1 MRTPHIIFVVA
12 SVIAASAAC
21 AQPTMPSATIASLTI
36 SGTPPAVGATSQYS
50 ASVVLASSADVQNV
64 TSLVTWQ
71 VANTATATISKTG
84 LVTGVTAGSTTVT
97 ATYNGT
103 TVSQPLT
110 IP

>member
-1 MRTPHIIFVVA
+1 MRTPHLVFVVA
-12 SVIAASAAC
+12 LIATSAAC
-21 AQPTMPSATIASLTI
+21 TQPTLPSATITSLTI

-50 ASVVLASSADVQNV
+50 ASVELASASDVQNV

-84 LVTGVTAGSTTVT
+84 LVTGVAAGSTTVT

-103 TVSQPLT
+103 TASQQLT